1 MEESEEIGVGLRIS
15 HCRAEEVG
23 MGLGSVIVELRKSV

>member
-1 MEESEEIGVGLRIS
+1 MDESEEIGVGLRIS

-23 MGLGSVIVELRKSV
+23 VGFSISPC